1 MLKKLIS
8 RKEMLKK
15 VKENPKLKLFNGFYD
30 SETGKETLI
39 GNSYQRLS
47 GWALEEV
54 SKNSEYFYE
63 VMGGFA
69 TEYIYKKVFNENRPT
84 TASV

>member
-15 VKENPKLKLFNGFYD
+15 IKENPKLRLFNGFYD
-30 SETGKETLI
+30 SETGKEILI
-39 GNSYQRLS
+39 GNSYQMLS

-54 SKNSEYFYE
+54 SKNNEYFYE
-63 VMGGFA
+63 VRGGFA
-69 TEYIYKKVFNENRPT
+69 TEYIYKKVFNENKST
-84 TASV
+84 TASI